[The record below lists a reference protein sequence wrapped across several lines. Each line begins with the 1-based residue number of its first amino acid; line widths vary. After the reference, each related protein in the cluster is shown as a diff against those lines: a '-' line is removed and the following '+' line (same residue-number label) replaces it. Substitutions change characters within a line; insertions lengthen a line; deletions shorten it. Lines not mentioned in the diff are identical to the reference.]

1 MDRFIDLQE
10 VVNLPKEFIGTLN
23 PRNLLPSSYKWW
35 DLRGD
40 SSAFFAL
47 FMDNLATQL
56 NLAGMAIG
64 AVGLPADF
72 VWEKFF
78 GGVGLS
84 IFVGNLYYSMQAAKV
99 AQRTGKMDTCAQ
111 PYGINTPGA
120 IAKTFGI
127 LGPVFW
133 ATGDHEKAWETACIA
148 NFFGGVFEFLGAFIA
163 PALAKNVPQPAVM
176 APPSL

>member
-1 MDRFIDLQE
+1 
-10 VVNLPKEFIGTLN
+10 
-23 PRNLLPSSYKWW
+23 
-35 DLRGD
+35 
-40 SSAFFAL
+40 
-47 FMDNLATQL
+47 MDNLATQL

-64 AVGLPADF
+64 AVGLPAEF

-99 AQRTGKMDTCAQ
+99 AHRSGKMDTCAQ

-133 ATGDHEKAWETACIA
+133 ATGDHEKAWETACVA
-148 NFFGGVFEFLGAFIA
+148 NFFG
-163 PALAKNVPQPAVM
+163 
-176 APPSL
+176 